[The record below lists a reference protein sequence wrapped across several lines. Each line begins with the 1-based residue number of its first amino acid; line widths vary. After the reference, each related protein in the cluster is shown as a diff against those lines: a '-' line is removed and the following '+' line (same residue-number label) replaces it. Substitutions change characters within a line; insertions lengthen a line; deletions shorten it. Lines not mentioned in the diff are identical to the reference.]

1 MLSYVSLSSSWVGS
15 ALFKRQAVVSLML
28 NSNRVTE
35 GVDSDRSL
43 YNPLQLVYAAVIS
56 GSVLALE
63 TRDLGVL
70 RKHRKKP

>member
-28 NSNRVTE
+28 NSNRVPE
-35 GVDSDRSL
+35 GVDSEKSL
-43 YNPLQLVYAAVIS
+43 CNPLQLVYAAVKG
-56 GSVLALE
+56 GSVLTLE
-63 TRDLGVL
+63 TWDLGVL